1 MDNTGFSSKR
11 LIPVQICYA
20 EPENQV
26 LLDIE
31 VPENTRLV
39 DAILQSGIT
48 EKLPHAPKEGEVGIF
63 GKKRPLDTP
72 LKAHDRIEIY
82 RPLKIEPQ
90 EARRLRVRQPTG
102 N

>member
-11 LIPVQICYA
+11 LIPLQICYA
-20 EPENQV
+20 EPEKQI

-39 DAILQSGIT
+39 DAIFQSGIMDQLSIT
-48 EKLPHAPKEGEVGIF
+48 VKEGEVGIF
-63 GKKRPLDTP
+63 GKKKPFHTL

-82 RPLKIEPQ
+82 RPLKISPQ
-90 EARRLRVRQPTG
+90 EARRQRARSPG
-102 N
+102 EN